1 MAWRISTWSREH
13 GRGTLES
20 EHFRDVG
27 FDAYR
32 AEVDDF
38 RAGELVHV
46 ELEPGAPPRVR
57 RVWPDDPRFPL
68 APGTPPAPA
77 LRPELRAAAER
88 TLQQRRACLDH
99 RIASLSPTALVL
111 EGDDVQFE
119 HGASDELV
127 VHAPAYVDLPLQFV
141 IKYLRVSTDAER
153 AHLHA
158 EKHELDAT
166 SLALTLI
173 GDADQFYF
181 IAGGGVSCRRTR

>member
-1 MAWRISTWSREH
+1 MGVSGSGKST
-13 GRGTLES
+13 
-20 EHFRDVG
+20 V
-27 FDAYR
+27 AR
-32 AEVDDF
+32 A
-38 RAGELVHV
+38 L
-46 ELEPGAPPRVR
+46 
-57 RVWPDDPRFPL
+57 
-68 APGTPPAPA
+68 
-77 LRPELRAAAER
+77 AER
-88 TLQQRRACLDH
+88 LGWEQ
-99 RIASLSPTALVL
+99 L